1 MCRGNVASN
10 KPATMWLDSKLEKS
24 PLRELIHRFRNVK
37 MSIVTVQLGQCGNQV
52 GHELFEAIS
61 HDALQDH
68 RKSFSTAS
76 RERFFNQTARG
87 GESPAEPWVVCSAPA
102 YLCKRFRLP
111 DLVARAVLVDM
122 EPKVIKQSISKAN
135 SSGRWRYG
143 ETSHF
148 FQNQGSGNN
157 WANG

>member
-1 MCRGNVASN
+1 
-10 KPATMWLDSKLEKS
+10 
-24 PLRELIHRFRNVK
+24 

-68 RKSFSTAS
+68 RKLFSTAS

-87 GESPAEPWVVCSAPA
+87 GESPAELWAVCSAPA
-102 YLCKRFRLP
+102 YLCKRFCLL